1 MPRRTKSDYTKFW
14 KRVNDIFEQEF
25 PGEQMSFI
33 SYSTDFEL
41 ASFKAF
47 LEVFPD
53 TPLFLCGFHFLK
65 SLKGKLIE
73 LVGKK
78 ELYKDPVLLDI
89 WLNVLKGL
97 MWIPWNDSLVKFFFD
112 FLDSKSSEIFKKH
125 KKPFKSFCSYLYKY
139 YFCPKAM
146 FHYRLWNHHDQLMV
160 YDDADMT
167 TNSSES
173 VNSGLNKHCPPLRS
187 ENGLYMKI
195 LRHARKHFKN
205 YLDKVKNDNLTGAK
219 RRKTTTEKFD
229 NLKDICV
236 EYDNLSGPE
245 RQERLIE
252 FLGLFA
258 RRDAIRDDQFEFAPD
273 SELSNSDN
281 ESE

>member
-1 MPRRTKSDYTKFW
+1 MT
-14 KRVNDIFEQEF
+14 
-25 PGEQMSFI
+25 FI

-41 ASFKAF
+41 ASFKGF
-47 LEVFPD
+47 LQVFPE
-53 TPLFLCGFHFLK
+53 TPIFLCGFHYVK
-65 SLKGKLIE
+65 SQKGKLIE

-78 ELYKDPVLLDI
+78 EMYKDPVLLDI

-97 MWIPWNDSLVKFFFD
+97 MWIPWNDSLVKFFFEY
-112 FLDSKSSEIFKKH
+112 LDEKAKKLFKKNQ
-125 KKPFKSFCSYLYKY
+125 KPFKSFCAYLYKY

-146 FHYRLWNHHDQLMV
+146 FHYRLWNHFDQLMT
-160 YDDADMT
+160 YDDPDMT

-173 VNSGLNKHCPPLRS
+173 VNSGLNKNCPPIRS
-187 ENGLYMKI
+187 ENGLHMKI
-195 LRHARKHFKN
+195 LRHARKNYKN
-205 YLDKVKNDNLTGAK
+205 WIDKVKNDNLTGSK
-219 RRKTTTEKFD
+219 RPKTRTERFN
-229 NLKDICV
+229 NLKDICE

-258 RRDAIRDDQFEFAPD
+258 RRDAIPDNKMEFAPD
-273 SELSNSDN
+273 SDTELSNSDN